1 MHVTEA
7 QINQSVVMLQCA
19 AGAVLVFRHGLLD
32 RDDLSTLER
41 LLRHVHVTRD
51 DEDDT
56 SEVPPGPGG

>member
-41 LLRHVHVTRD
+41 LLRHAHVTP
-51 DEDDT
+51 EDDG
-56 SEVPPGPGG
+56 EVPDGPGG